1 MSRIRDIA
9 AILGRSEA
17 RNADNKAFID
27 SATSVTIASITSGGG
42 GGSGAYAIRNSAAGG
57 SGMVIL
63 RWNI

>member
-42 GGSGAYAIRNSAAGG
+42 GGSGVTTVNTQAE
-57 SGMVIL
+57 
-63 RWNI
+63 